1 MNQAQTESGPI
12 LTTDGIPLKV
22 SLKKAERINKLR
34 AFLLVLPLLAFILV
48 TFLVPIGDM
57 LARSIDD
64 RQINT
69 VFPKTFE
76 VYKKWDRKDL
86 PSEELYA
93 TMFFEVK
100 NSEGYQIGRASTRMN
115 YSKSGW
121 KSLLKKSK
129 RKFKKI
135 EEGPYKEK
143 MIEFDKRWASLEY
156 WKALGVMVDP
166 TTMGYY
172 LNAVDLKFDSNK
184 DIIQQPENRRI
195 YNHIWFKTFK
205 VSILVMFFCL
215 ILGYPI
221 SYLLATLSLRY
232 SNLLMICV
240 LLPFWTSLLVRTV
253 AWMVMLQQK
262 GVLNNSLVMS
272 HLIADDNR
280 FQLMY
285 NQTAVI
291 IVMTQILLPFM
302 VLPMYSV
309 MKTIPPT
316 YMRAALNLGASP
328 LHAFWKVYMPNSVP
342 GISAGCMLVFI
353 IAIGYYI
360 TPELV
365 GGKDGQMV
373 GNWIAYHLKTTLNW
387 GLCASLGAILL
398 AVMTVLYWAY
408 NKIVGIENIKLG

>member
-22 SLKKAERINKLR
+22 SLKKFERINKIR

-48 TFLVPIGDM
+48 TFLVPIADM

-64 RQINT
+64 RHINT

-76 VYKKWDRKDL
+76 VYEKWDQQGL

-100 NSEGYQIGRASTRMN
+100 NSEGYAIGKASTRMN

-135 EEGPYKEK
+135 EEGPYKEQ
-143 MIEFDKRWASLEY
+143 MIAAEKRWGDIEY
-156 WKALGVMVDP
+156 WKALGQMVDP

-172 LNAVDLKFDSNK
+172 LNAVDLKYDSSK
-184 DIIQQPENRRI
+184 HVIQQPENRRI
-195 YNHIWFKTFK
+195 YNHIWYKTFK
-205 VSILVMFFCL
+205 VSVLVMFFCL

-221 SYLLATLSLRY
+221 SYLLATLPLKY

-262 GVLNNSLVMS
+262 GVLNNLLVMS

-342 GISAGCMLVFI
+342 CISAGCLLVFLI
-353 IAIGYYI
+353 GVGYYMA
-360 TPELV
+360 PELV
-365 GGKDGQMV
+365 GGKV
-373 GNWIAYHLKTTLNW
+373 GRMGGCWI
-387 GLCASLGAILL
+387 G
-398 AVMTVLYWAY
+398 
-408 NKIVGIENIKLG
+408 

>member
-1 MNQAQTESGPI
+1 MNQTESGLI
-12 LTTDGIPLKV
+12 LTSDGIPLKV
-22 SLKKAERINKLR
+22 SLKKAERKNKIR
-34 AFLLVLPLLAFILV
+34 AFLLVLPLLVFILV

-76 VYKKWDRKDL
+76 VYKKWDRQGL

-100 NSEGYQIGRASTRMN
+100 NSEGYAIGKASTRMN

-143 MIEFDKRWASLEY
+143 MIAAEKRWGDIEY
-156 WKALGVMVDP
+156 WKALGQMVDP

-172 LNAVDLKFDSNK
+172 LNAVDLKYDSSKN
-184 DIIQQPENRRI
+184 IVQQKENRRI
-195 YNHIWFKTFK
+195 YNKTWFKTFK
-205 VSILVMFFCL
+205 VSVLVTFFCL
-215 ILGYPI
+215 ILAYPI
-221 SYLLATLSLRY
+221 SYLLATLPLKY

-262 GVLNNSLVMS
+262 GVFNNLMVMAG
-272 HLIADDNR
+272 LIADENR
-280 FQLMY
+280 WQLMY

-302 VLPMYSV
+302 VLPLYSV
-309 MKTIPPT
+309 MKTISPT

-328 LHAFWKVYMPNSVP
+328 LHAFYKIYMPNSVP
-342 GISAGCMLVFI
+342 GVSAGCLLVFI